1 MAENDA
7 ESLPLP
13 HRSSPGLPLFHSGPL
28 VHPLLD
34 TMISDAELSAVT
46 NVMGV
51 VVFVMAVSY
60 HYMVADH
67 AKGNE

>member
-1 MAENDA
+1 M
-7 ESLPLP
+7 
-13 HRSSPGLPLFHSGPL
+13 SPSAPRA
-28 VHPLLD
+28 
-34 TMISDAELSAVT
+34 MISDAELSAVT

-67 AKGNE
+67 AKGSE